1 MNLSLTQRLLEVA
14 AVGGEWVLWGLLLLS
29 VISLGIM
36 LDRFWWFSRHR
47 CNVDVLV
54 AQLLDKADK
63 GEVEAALKI
72 LRDHPSQETQMA
84 AKCLDWQDS
93 GTDAMAN
100 MLEVVIRER
109 RPVLERGL
117 LFLGTLGNNAPFIG
131 LFGTVLGVV
140 QAFVE
145 LGKHAGGGMDK
156 VMGSIGEALIATA
169 VGILVAIPAVVA
181 FNLLSRKVAQVE
193 DNVQVF
199 VNLFAAV
206 RSRQE
211 KRKS

>member
-1 MNLSLTQRLLEVA
+1 MSISLTQRLLEFA
-14 AVGGEWVLWGLLLLS
+14 AVGGEWVLWGLLMLS

-47 CNVDVLV
+47 CSVEVLV
-54 AQLLDKADK
+54 AQLLEKAEK
-63 GEVEAALKI
+63 GDVEGAQQI
-72 LRDHPSQETQMA
+72 LREHPSPEAQMA
-84 AKCLDWQDS
+84 AKCLAWQDS
-93 GTDAMAN
+93 GPDAIAN
-100 MLEVVIRER
+100 MLEVVVRER
-109 RPVLERGL
+109 RSQLERGL

-181 FNLLSRKVAQVE
+181 FNVLSRKVAQVE

-199 VNLFAAV
+199 VNLFVAI
-206 RSRQE
+206 RSRYE
-211 KRKS
+211 KAKS